1 MLDFIELDRLMHARL
16 ALCLA
21 FVSGVAFA
29 ADDKGKDVFVQTKV
43 WQFHISLSAKEFEAM
58 QPAAGGFFGGF
69 GGPPGGQPKQPAPP
83 PKAAD
88 PNRDVHKSV
97 FNMDFPIA
105 KGEFT
110 AEGKTYKD
118 VALRYKGNG
127 SYLPTMNKLK
137 RNFKVELDRYSD
149 SQRFQGLKTINL
161 NAGAADPT
169 RNRESVA
176 YGIYRAA
183 GVAAPRTSF
192 AEVTLSAEGK
202 WDKEYLGLYTMVEQ
216 VDKAFLK
223 NHFKDDTGLLLKPE
237 RMRGLDYLGD
247 DWDKYKANYNPKHE
261 PTKEQAQRT
270 IDFIKLVNLG
280 DDAQFNKEIASY
292 LDVDQFLRYMG
303 VTAMIANMDSFFS
316 LGHNY
321 YMYLNPKTNKF
332 VFMPWD
338 LDLALAGFPFLFSP
352 EVQIDLSLT
361 HPYAGECK
369 LADRLLAIKDVSEA
383 YLKVLRNLV
392 ATCFTKER
400 LLKDIEAVDGATK
413 EIIARETKSTVARKE
428 PAGIDFGA
436 FSRVPDL
443 RTFAD
448 KRIASVTAQIE
459 GKSKGQ
465 IPPAMPA
472 FGGPRPG
479 GGAPPRIGDILP
491 GPAQEQLRLTTD
503 QRRKLAE
510 IQKGVDKQVE
520 DLLTVDQRATLKR
533 LRETPPAGPGKETP
547 KFPKQ

>member
-1 MLDFIELDRLMHARL
+1 MHARL

-21 FVSGVAFA
+21 FVSGVALA
-29 ADDKGKDVFVQTKV
+29 ADEKGKDIFGQTKV
-43 WQFHISLSAKEFEAM
+43 WQFHLSLSAKEFEAM
-58 QPAAGGFFGGF
+58 QPAAGGFFGGPGF
-69 GGPPGGQPKQPAPP
+69 GGPPKQPAPP
-83 PKAAD
+83 PKASD

-105 KGEFT
+105 KGEFSS
-110 AEGKTYKD
+110 EGKTYED
-118 VALRYKGNG
+118 VAFRYKGNG
-127 SYLPTMNKLK
+127 SYLPTMTKLK

-149 SQRFQGLKTINL
+149 AQRFHGHKTINL
-161 NAGAADPT
+161 NAAAVDPT
-169 RNRESVA
+169 RLREA
-176 YGIYRAA
+176 IGYGIYRDA
-183 GVAAPRTSF
+183 GVAAPRTAF
-192 AEVTLSAEGK
+192 AEVTLTAEGK

-216 VDKAFLK
+216 VDRTFLK
-223 NHFKDDTGLLLKPE
+223 NHFKDGTGLLLKPE

-247 DWDKYKANYNPKHE
+247 DWEKYKANYNPKHE

-270 IDFIKLVNLG
+270 IDFIRLVNAA
-280 DDAQFNKEIASY
+280 DDTTFNKEIAKY
-292 LDVDQFLRYMG
+292 LDVDQFLRYMA
-303 VTAMIANMDSFFS
+303 VTAMISNMDSFFS

-338 LDLALAGFPFLFSP
+338 LDLALAGFPFIFSP
-352 EVQIDLSLT
+352 EVQIDLSLS

-369 LADRLLAIKDVSEA
+369 LADRLLAIKEVSEA
-383 YLKVLRNLV
+383 YQKVLKEI
-392 ATCFTKER
+392 AKTCFTKER
-400 LLKDIEAVDGATK
+400 LLKDIEVMEGVTK
-413 EIIARETKSTVARKE
+413 EIIAKEAKSTAARKE

-436 FSRVPDL
+436 FSRAPDL

-448 KRIASVTAQIE
+448 KRIASVTSQIE

-465 IPPAMPA
+465 IPPAMPN

-491 GPAQEQLRLTTD
+491 GPAQDQLRLTTD

-510 IQKGVDKQVE
+510 IQKSVDKQVE
-520 DLLTVDQRATLKR
+520 ELLTEAQRATLKR
-533 LRETPPAGPGKETP
+533 IRETPPGGPGPGKEP
-547 KFPKQ
+547 LKFPKQ